1 MRTQR
6 LLPEESGRF
15 VVCGSLRS
23 RALAYC
29 FDSPGKPTD
38 HGIGQRVIR
47 TRLDDDSASSFRH
60 IDC

>member
-6 LLPEESGRF
+6 LLSEESGRF

-29 FDSPGKPTD
+29 FDSPGKTTD
-38 HGIGQRVIR
+38 HGIGHHVIC
-47 TRLDDDSASSFRH
+47 TGLDDDSASSAGH